1 LKIAVPQ
8 RLKPH
13 SKQGGYRSGKPLHPA
28 TPKPGVLGTPALRHP
43 KSSAL
48 FQQPVEVAGKVNF
61 GCAAPKGASD
71 FERLAVSL
79 KRYPDTKPE
88 FFRRL

>member
-13 SKQGGYRSGKPLHPA
+13 SKQGGYRSGKP
-28 TPKPGVLGTPALRHP
+28 LRHP